1 MITLDIKESTKPQ
14 HEIIAS
20 NGKEINDI
28 IQEICNECHEGLT
41 FSSIGRNEAKG
52 YEDKVNQ
59 IEALYETIDMLE
71 CKLCDILN
79 LLED

>member
-1 MITLDIKESTKPQ
+1 MITLDVKETTKPQ
-14 HEIIAS
+14 YEIVAS

-28 IQEICNECHEGLT
+28 IQEICDECHEGLIC
-41 FSSIGRNEAKG
+41 SSIGRNEAKG

-59 IEALYETIDMLE
+59 IDALYEIIDMLE

>member
-1 MITLDIKESTKPQ
+1 
-14 HEIIAS
+14 
-20 NGKEINDI
+20 
-28 IQEICNECHEGLT
+28 LT

-59 IEALYETIDMLE
+59 IEALYETIEMLE

-79 LLED
+79 LLEE